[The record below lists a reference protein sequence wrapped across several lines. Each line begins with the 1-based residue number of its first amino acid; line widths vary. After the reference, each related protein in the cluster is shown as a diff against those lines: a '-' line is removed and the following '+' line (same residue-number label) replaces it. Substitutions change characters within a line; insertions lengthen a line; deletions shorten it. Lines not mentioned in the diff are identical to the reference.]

1 MKNINYLCIVLISLI
16 LASCSKVVEP
26 IKKTGL
32 GSRSINYEVNEN
44 KESLVIPPD
53 LTAPNFQGIFV
64 DEVKVDEE
72 ILILN
77 KSKNIK
83 VMRDNYRRWLLVDLP
98 PDEVWMSSKE
108 FFRSYGFN
116 IENEDQDIG
125 IFETE
130 FLEIETKVPEKSL
143 GAIRAA
149 LAKALKTQYGLP
161 IADKYRVR
169 IEPTENS
176 TKSEIYLT
184 LSSIGEVTSG
194 AMRVWQPRDKDVEIE
209 TEMLLKLM
217 VFLGSDNL
225 DAIAQIKSNVN
236 LDKGKVI
243 LSKDELGYP
252 TLLLPLSKKESWGFI
267 GWALDELNVDINDR
281 DELAGS
287 YFVKVTPDRGF
298 FSKLINTVSS
308 IKIYQLILKEN
319 TSSMTKV
326 IFVDLEDKNDNEA
339 IQYSTE
345 LFEQIS
351 EKF

>member
-1 MKNINYLCIVLISLI
+1 MKNVNYLCIVLTSLI

-26 IKKTGL
+26 VKKAGL
-32 GSRSINYEVNEN
+32 GSLSLNYEVNES
-44 KESLVIPPD
+44 KDSLVIPPD
-53 LTAPNFQGIFV
+53 LTSPNVQGIFV
-64 DEVKVDEE
+64 DKVEVDDDIV
-72 ILILN
+72 ILK
-77 KSKNIK
+77 KSKNVK

-98 PDEVWMSSKE
+98 PEEVWTSSKE

-116 IENEDQDIG
+116 IENENQSIG

-143 GAIRAA
+143 GAIRTA

-176 TKSEIYLT
+176 LKSEIYVT

-217 VFLGSDNL
+217 VFLGSDNS
-225 DAIAQIKSNVN
+225 DAIAQIKSNLN

-243 LSKDELGYP
+243 LSEAEQGYP
-252 TLLLPLSKKESWGFI
+252 ILLLPLSKKESWSFI

-287 YFVKVTPDRGF
+287 YFIKVTPDRGF

-308 IKIYQLILKEN
+308 VKTYQLVLKEN

-345 LFEQIS
+345 LFGQIS
-351 EKF
+351 AKF